1 MKKGIILALT
11 LSATLFASNT
21 QEKSQ
26 HKIMKIGKE
35 SAKTLFKALEPQLKK
50 KIKKEGFAKASEFC
64 ANEAQ
69 KLTIEVNKK
78 LQKGVSVKRISLK
91 NRNPLNAPVN
101 TNEESILKAFDLL
114 NSSSVKLKPLIEE
127 GTNSYKFYKPL
138 LIKKG
143 VCLKCHGDENTI
155 NKDAKEF
162 FNKKYPND
170 KAIGY
175 KINDVRGAI
184 VVEIN
189 KKVIK

>member
-1 MKKGIILALT
+1 MKKGVILALS
-11 LSATLFASNT
+11 LSATLFASNI

-35 SAKTLFKALEPQLKK
+35 SSKILFKALEPQLKK
-50 KIKKEGFAKASEFC
+50 TIKKEGFAKASEFC
-64 ANEAQ
+64 ANEAK

-91 NRNPLNAPVN
+91 NRNPLNTPIN

-114 NSSSVKLKPLIEE
+114 NSSNVKLKPLVEE
-127 GTNSYKFYKPL
+127 ETNSYKFYKPL
-138 LIKKG
+138 VIKKG
-143 VCLKCHGDENTI
+143 VCLKCHGDNNMI
-155 NKDAKEF
+155 DKDAKAF

-170 KAIGY
+170 KATGH
-175 KINDVRGAI
+175 KMNDVRGAI
-184 VVEIN
+184 VVEID